1 MKIRKFENVKQQKQI
16 GKFKS
21 KPLRIYFGFSFFIL
35 FFNAMEE
42 YLYVAFIK
50 SNPAWILVSIFK
62 NHNNIF
68 QNVTEKRIETK
79 RTYVKQ

>member
-1 MKIRKFENVKQQKQI
+1 MKIRKFENVKQQKLI

-21 KPLRIYFGFSFFIL
+21 KPLRIYFGFFFFIL

-42 YLYVAFIK
+42 SLYVAFIK
-50 SNPAWILVSIFK
+50 PNPAWILVSIFK